1 MEAEDI
7 LTATHELEETGMT
20 RPQSEAIA
28 KTIIAAVEPLATK
41 ADLEATKA
49 DLKSIREQMAT
60 KSDLKQMATKSD
72 LNSLKEHVATKKDIE
87 SAKVWFMVI
96 FLGVNGSLLAIA
108 VGIALTL
115 FRFGVGG

>member
-49 DLKSIREQMAT
+49 DVKSIKEQMAT
-60 KSDLKQMATKSD
+60 KADLESSMNSLKEQMATKAD
-72 LNSLKEHVATKKDIE
+72 LAVAI
-87 SAKVWFMVI
+87 SSVKVWYLVTLLSLF
-96 FLGVNGSLLAIA
+96 GALLAID

-115 FRFGVGG
+115 FQFGVGG

>member
-49 DLKSIREQMAT
+49 DVKSIKEQMAT
-60 KSDLKQMATKSD
+60 KTD
-72 LNSLKEHVATKKDIE
+72 LNSLKEQMATKADLAVAI
-87 SAKVWFMVI
+87 SSVKVWYLVTLLSLF
-96 FLGVNGSLLAIA
+96 GALLAIDA
-108 VGIALTL
+108 I
-115 FRFGVGG
+115 